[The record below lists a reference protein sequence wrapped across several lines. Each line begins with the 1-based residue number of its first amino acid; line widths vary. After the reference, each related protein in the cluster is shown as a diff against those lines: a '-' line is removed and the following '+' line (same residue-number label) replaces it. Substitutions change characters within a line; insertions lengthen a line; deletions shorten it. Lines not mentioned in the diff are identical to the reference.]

1 MKAFLLA
8 AVLCLA
14 IPAAAQTAKPKVKID
29 TSYGPFV
36 VELEPDLAPK
46 TVANFLRY
54 VQEGFYSD
62 TIFHRVIKGFMV
74 QGGGMLK
81 DLTEKPVHEAVF
93 NESRTPFAA
102 GLKNTRGAVAMAR
115 TDNPQSA
122 TAQFFINTVDNPGLD
137 PQAGNPQEYGYCVFG
152 RVVSGMAV
160 VDQIEKVHTLWYHG
174 MPNVPEYPVRIK
186 TAELLPAP

>member
-1 MKAFLLA
+1 
-8 AVLCLA
+8 
-14 IPAAAQTAKPKVKID
+14 
-29 TSYGPFV
+29 
-36 VELEPDLAPK
+36 
-46 TVANFLRY
+46 

-93 NESRTPFAA
+93 NESRTTFAA